1 MKQDQKKDDLCEK
14 LLKYLDGNLE
24 KQERLEIEK
33 QLKSDRNARDLLSS
47 IAEQAVLVADAGRV
61 VEARNTISKK
71 EVLSFPNVLFW
82 KWAFGGSAA
91 IILLMITL
99 LFTMKS
105 EEEKSPQFL
114 AKVIHTEGKAKIN
127 GAKDITSGDKLFP
140 GDQLTI
146 SSGLIELAYI
156 ESGVHV
162 LGTAPLNLKMNSS
175 KRVNLLEGQI
185 KLVVP
190 PQGIGFVVK
199 TPEREIT
206 DLGTSFVVKASKA
219 GSRVLVL
226 DGQVAVKSEDDSKDQ
241 LMIEGDLAKFG
252 RDGQVDWQSHKEH
265 PEISEL
271 SPPPFPPNE
280 ASLHGEILGF
290 KSSTST
296 TRLKQKSDVIAKQI
310 LPLVQSGFHD
320 RSCLEEL
327 TQGNPLRYSGILGSY
342 KTFPTRA
349 GLVPYSE
356 EFGWMAW
363 YHGQVIPPNPGRYRF
378 WGYAD
383 NHLLVSISGKPVFEG
398 SRRDS
403 PFKELGIARSDH
415 PSYPCLNA
423 MAGFASGAWFETGQ
437 DELQIDIVFGE
448 IMNHETSG
456 ILLIEK
462 EGALYKE
469 THWGQPKWSLF
480 LTEPPTEDEFDELVI
495 LRKQMEDKLLGSFSI
510 RENACWKVVTPKDL

>member
-33 QLKSDRNARDLLSS
+33 LLKSDRSARDLLSS

-91 IILLMITL
+91 ILLLMITL
-99 LFTMKS
+99 LFTIGS

-127 GAKDITSGDKLFP
+127 GEKKIASGDKLFP

-156 ESGVHV
+156 ETGVHV

-219 GSRVLVL
+219 GSRVL
-226 DGQVAVKSEDDSKDQ
+226 
-241 LMIEGDLAKFG
+241 
-252 RDGQVDWQSHKEH
+252 
-265 PEISEL
+265 
-271 SPPPFPPNE
+271 
-280 ASLHGEILGF
+280 
-290 KSSTST
+290 
-296 TRLKQKSDVIAKQI
+296 
-310 LPLVQSGFHD
+310 
-320 RSCLEEL
+320 
-327 TQGNPLRYSGILGSY
+327 
-342 KTFPTRA
+342 
-349 GLVPYSE
+349 
-356 EFGWMAW
+356 
-363 YHGQVIPPNPGRYRF
+363 
-378 WGYAD
+378 
-383 NHLLVSISGKPVFEG
+383 
-398 SRRDS
+398 
-403 PFKELGIARSDH
+403 
-415 PSYPCLNA
+415 
-423 MAGFASGAWFETGQ
+423 
-437 DELQIDIVFGE
+437 
-448 IMNHETSG
+448 
-456 ILLIEK
+456 
-462 EGALYKE
+462 
-469 THWGQPKWSLF
+469 
-480 LTEPPTEDEFDELVI
+480 
-495 LRKQMEDKLLGSFSI
+495 
-510 RENACWKVVTPKDL
+510 

>member
-61 VEARNTISKK
+61 VEARNTTSKN
-71 EVLSFPNVLFW
+71 EVLSFPNVYFW

-99 LFTMKS
+99 LFTIGS
-105 EEEKSPQFL
+105 EEGDSPQFL

-146 SSGLIELAYI
+146 SSGLIELAYN

-226 DGQVAVKSEDDSKDQ
+226 DGQVAVKSEDDSKDK
-241 LMIEGDLAKFG
+241 LMVEGDLAKFG
-252 RDGQVDWQSHKEH
+252 RDGQVDWKSHSGH

-271 SPPPFPPNE
+271 STPPYPPNT
-280 ASLHGEILGF
+280 ASLHGKILGF

-296 TRLKQKSDVIAKQI
+296 TRLKQKSDVIAKQF

-327 TQGNPLRYSGILGSY
+327 TQGNPPPLFRN
-342 KTFPTRA
+342 
-349 GLVPYSE
+349 
-356 EFGWMAW
+356 FG
-363 YHGQVIPPNPGRYRF
+363 
-378 WGYAD
+378 
-383 NHLLVSISGKPVFEG
+383 
-398 SRRDS
+398 
-403 PFKELGIARSDH
+403 
-415 PSYPCLNA
+415 
-423 MAGFASGAWFETGQ
+423 
-437 DELQIDIVFGE
+437 
-448 IMNHETSG
+448 
-456 ILLIEK
+456 
-462 EGALYKE
+462 
-469 THWGQPKWSLF
+469 
-480 LTEPPTEDEFDELVI
+480 
-495 LRKQMEDKLLGSFSI
+495 
-510 RENACWKVVTPKDL
+510 

>member
-1 MKQDQKKDDLCEK
+1 MKQDQKKDELCEK

-33 QLKSDRNARDLLSS
+33 LLKSDRNARDLLSS

-71 EVLSFPNVLFW
+71 EVLSFPNVYFW

-99 LFTMKS
+99 LFTIGS

-127 GAKDITSGDKLFP
+127 GAKDITSGDKLFS

-146 SSGLIELAYI
+146 SSGLIEIAYN

-206 DLGTSFVVKASKA
+206 DLGTSFVVKASKV

-226 DGQVAVKSEDDSKDQ
+226 DGQVAVKSEDDSEDQ

-252 RDGQVDWQSHKEH
+252 RDGQVDWKIHSGHA
-265 PEISEL
+265 EISEL
-271 SPPPFPPNE
+271 PTPPFPPNE
-280 ASLHGEILGF
+280 ASLHGRILGF
-290 KSSTST
+290 KSSTSI
-296 TRLKQKSDVIAKQI
+296 TRLKSKSDVIAKQF

-349 GLVPYSE
+349 GLAPYSE
-356 EFGWMAW
+356 EFGWMVW

-383 NHLLVSISGKPVFEG
+383 NHLLVSINGKPVFEG

-403 PFKELGIARSDH
+403 PFKELDIARSDH

-437 DELQIDIVFGE
+437 NEVQIDIVFGE

-456 ILLIEK
+456 ILLVER
-462 EGALYKE
+462 EGTNYKE
-469 THWGQPKWSLF
+469 THWGQPKWPLF
-480 LTEPPTEDEFDELVI
+480 LTEMPTEEGIAELEN
-495 LRKQMEDKLLGSFSI
+495 LRKQMESKLLGSFSVSDKALWI
-510 RENACWKVVTPKDL
+510 AGTPRG

>member
-1 MKQDQKKDDLCEK
+1 MKQDQKKDDLYEK

-33 QLKSDRNARDLLSS
+33 QLKSNRDARDLLSS

-61 VEARNTISKK
+61 IEARNTTSKN
-71 EVLSFPNVLFW
+71 EVQSFPNLLFW
-82 KWAFGGSAA
+82 KWAFGGMAA

-105 EEEKSPQFL
+105 EEEKSPRFL
-114 AKVIHTEGKAKIN
+114 AKVIHTEGKARIN
-127 GAKDITSGDKLFP
+127 GEKDIISGDKLFP
-140 GDQLTI
+140 GDQLSI

-190 PQGIGFVVK
+190 PQGVGFVVK

-252 RDGQVDWQSHKEH
+252 RDGQVDWQSHQGH

-271 SPPPFPPNE
+271 PTPPLPPNE
-280 ASLHGEILGF
+280 ASLHGKILGF

-296 TRLKQKSDVIAKQI
+296 TRLQKRV
-310 LPLVQSGFHD
+310 
-320 RSCLEEL
+320 
-327 TQGNPLRYSGILGSY
+327 
-342 KTFPTRA
+342 
-349 GLVPYSE
+349 
-356 EFGWMAW
+356 M
-363 YHGQVIPPNPGRYRF
+363 
-378 WGYAD
+378 
-383 NHLLVSISGKPVFEG
+383 
-398 SRRDS
+398 
-403 PFKELGIARSDH
+403 
-415 PSYPCLNA
+415 
-423 MAGFASGAWFETGQ
+423 
-437 DELQIDIVFGE
+437 
-448 IMNHETSG
+448 
-456 ILLIEK
+456 
-462 EGALYKE
+462 
-469 THWGQPKWSLF
+469 
-480 LTEPPTEDEFDELVI
+480 
-495 LRKQMEDKLLGSFSI
+495 
-510 RENACWKVVTPKDL
+510 

>member
-1 MKQDQKKDDLCEK
+1 MKQDQKKNDLCEK

-33 QLKSDRNARDLLSS
+33 LLKSDRNARDLLSS

-61 VEARNTISKK
+61 IEARNTISKK
-71 EVLSFPNVLFW
+71 EVLSFPNVYFW

-99 LFTMKS
+99 LFTIGS

-140 GDQLTI
+140 CDQLTI
-146 SSGLIELAYI
+146 SSGLIEIAYN

-226 DGQVAVKSEDDSKDQ
+226 D
-241 LMIEGDLAKFG
+241 
-252 RDGQVDWQSHKEH
+252 
-265 PEISEL
+265 
-271 SPPPFPPNE
+271 
-280 ASLHGEILGF
+280 
-290 KSSTST
+290 
-296 TRLKQKSDVIAKQI
+296 
-310 LPLVQSGFHD
+310 
-320 RSCLEEL
+320 
-327 TQGNPLRYSGILGSY
+327 
-342 KTFPTRA
+342 
-349 GLVPYSE
+349 
-356 EFGWMAW
+356 
-363 YHGQVIPPNPGRYRF
+363 
-378 WGYAD
+378 
-383 NHLLVSISGKPVFEG
+383 
-398 SRRDS
+398 
-403 PFKELGIARSDH
+403 
-415 PSYPCLNA
+415 
-423 MAGFASGAWFETGQ
+423 
-437 DELQIDIVFGE
+437 
-448 IMNHETSG
+448 
-456 ILLIEK
+456 
-462 EGALYKE
+462 
-469 THWGQPKWSLF
+469 
-480 LTEPPTEDEFDELVI
+480 
-495 LRKQMEDKLLGSFSI
+495 
-510 RENACWKVVTPKDL
+510 